1 MTMYKTPNEVCKLL
15 SRYDISPTQ
24 QRIRVAQV
32 LCSMPRHLS
41 AEQILDEV
49 NQDGMHV
56 SKATIYN
63 TLNLFA
69 ERGLVK
75 ELIIDPTKVFYD
87 STTREHYHYF
97 NEDTGELFDVEDENF
112 RIANLPTMPEGLQLS
127 SVDVVIRVRN
137 APSAQ

>member
-1 MTMYKTPNEVCKLL
+1 MTTYKTPNEVCKLL
-15 SRYDISPTQ
+15 SKYDISPTQ

-41 AEQILDEV
+41 AEQILEEV
-49 NQDGMHV
+49 NEDGMHV

-69 ERGLVK
+69 ERGLVR

-87 STTREHYHYF
+87 STTSDHYHFF
-97 NEDTGELFDVEDENF
+97 NEDTGELFDVEDQDF
-112 RIANLPTMPEGLQLS
+112 RITTLPKIPEGMQLS
-127 SVDVVIRVRN
+127 SLDVVIRVRN
-137 APSAQ
+137 APKA